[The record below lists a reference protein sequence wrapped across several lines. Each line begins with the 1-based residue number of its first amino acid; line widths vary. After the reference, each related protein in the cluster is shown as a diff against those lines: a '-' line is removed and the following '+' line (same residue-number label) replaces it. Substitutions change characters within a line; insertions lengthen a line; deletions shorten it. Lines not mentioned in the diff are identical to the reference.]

1 MQTLTGR
8 WFGAGSSVDPDAV
21 QAGAEATAAALA
33 GRTAGAVFVFAAHS
47 YDLSALLAAVRNE
60 AGPDVP
66 IVGATT
72 LGELST
78 DGATSDG
85 VAVAAMGGSGF
96 TVRTRMARID
106 ELGHRAAGAAVAAA
120 MTEVH
125 KPYKA
130 MMLLS
135 DGLSGNPHEIVR
147 GAYSVIGAAIPL
159 VGGMAGDPA
168 FQQTKQLYGEEVLT
182 CTVIGVAIGSDA
194 PLGIGVAHGWQRVE
208 PPMVITRSSG
218 VRIYEIDGEPALE
231 VLQRRR
237 GMTDRTAEQFFREV
251 PIMQA
256 LGLSRKNGEDI
267 RVLHAGD
274 DAEGWVEGAQDMPQG
289 ALCWLMDG
297 DYESLITGAKQS
309 CAEALDGLS
318 GHPPL
323 GLFTFDCGGRRGALG
338 DHGVTE
344 ELTRMRDELG
354 PDVPFAGFYTMG
366 EIARVRGSI
375 GTHALTLVT
384 LAMA

>member
-1 MQTLTGR
+1 
-8 WFGAGSSVDPDAV
+8 
-21 QAGAEATAAALA
+21 
-33 GRTAGAVFVFAAHS
+33 
-47 YDLSALLAAVRNE
+47 
-60 AGPDVP
+60 
-66 IVGATT
+66 
-72 LGELST
+72 
-78 DGATSDG
+78 
-85 VAVAAMGGSGF
+85 
-96 TVRTRMARID
+96 
-106 ELGHRAAGAAVAAA
+106 
-120 MTEVH
+120 
-125 KPYKA
+125 
-130 MMLLS
+130 MMLLA

-168 FQQTKQLYGEEVLT
+168 FRQTRQMYGDEVLT
-182 CTVIGVAIGSDA
+182 DAVIGVAIGSDA
-194 PLGIGVAHGWQRVE
+194 PLGIGVAHGWQRTE

-218 VRIYEIDGEPALE
+218 VRIHELDGEPALE
-231 VLQRRR
+231 VLKRRR
-237 GMTDRTAEQFFREV
+237 GLTGRTSEQFFREV
-251 PIMQA
+251 TTMQA

-267 RVLHAGD
+267 RVLHVGD
-274 DAEGWVEGAQDMPQG
+274 DAEGWVEGAQDMPQS